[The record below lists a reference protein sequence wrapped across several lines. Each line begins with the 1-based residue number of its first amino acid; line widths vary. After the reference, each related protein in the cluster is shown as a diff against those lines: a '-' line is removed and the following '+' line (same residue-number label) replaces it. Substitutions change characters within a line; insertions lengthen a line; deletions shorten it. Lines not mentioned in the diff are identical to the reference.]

1 MTDRAHSA
9 LRLHV
14 QLPQPVAVLRA
25 LFESLETVFPGS
37 TVVAE
42 RDTADELIV
51 LLAVD
56 RLLPS
61 TGENAEEDRR

>member
-14 QLPQPVAVLRA
+14 QLPQPVAVLRS

-56 RLLPS
+56 GLMHSEEERS
-61 TGENAEEDRR
+61 EDRR